1 MKILAVGHNVR
12 QIATSASRAGHVVL
26 AADCYCDLDLADA
39 VLEAKQLV
47 CDRSDPNDLA
57 RAAREVV
64 QDSLDGFS
72 PDAVVL
78 GSGLEGENLAVKG
91 VEVLNNPA
99 QKVAQVSDKLW
110 LARWLDQR
118 GYPTI
123 PTAHPED
130 KDDLEGWPLMVKPR
144 TGAGGWKNRLIWDDE
159 DLEGD
164 LIVQEWVE
172 GIPASV
178 SVLGD
183 GCQAMAVAVN
193 EQLIGTS
200 WLGARGFRYCG
211 NLTPFYG
218 SETVTAE
225 MAEMS
230 EEIVAELGLVGSN
243 GIDFLVTD
251 KGPVVIEV
259 NPRIQGSLDSVE
271 LSTGMSVF
279 QAHLLSFEGVLPEKP
294 VHYRRAAG
302 RAILFAKRDLI
313 TGDLCGDWVADVPR
327 AGSIFRRDE
336 PVVSVLAAG
345 MNGQDVMDV
354 LRKRSVTMRRGLR
367 DAIRKNYQDKT
378 L

>member
-1 MKILAVGHNVR
+1 MTSDVDVSMRILAVGHNVR
-12 QIATSASRAGHVVL
+12 QIATSASQAGHVVL
-26 AADCYCDLDLADA
+26 AADCYCDQDLVDT
-39 VLEAKQLV
+39 VSEAKRLR
-47 CDRSDPNDLA
+47 CDPSVPNDLA

-78 GSGLEGENLAVKG
+78 GSGLEGLVVKG

-110 LARWLDQR
+110 LARWLERR

-123 PTAHPED
+123 STALSED
-130 KDDLEGWPLMVKPR
+130 KGELEGWPLMVKPR

-159 DLEGD
+159 DLGGD
-164 LIVQEWVE
+164 LVVQEWVE
-172 GIPASV
+172 GKPASV

-183 GCQAMAVAVN
+183 GCQALAVAVN
-193 EQLIGTS
+193 EQLIGTP

-218 SETVTAE
+218 SETAK
-225 MAEMS
+225 MAEMG

-251 KGPVVIEV
+251 KGPVVVEV

-271 LSTGMSVF
+271 LSTGMSIF
-279 QAHLLSFEGVLPEKP
+279 QAHLLSFRGVLPERP

-302 RAILFAKRDLI
+302 RAILFADRDLI

-327 AGSIFRRDE
+327 AGSIFRSDE
-336 PVVSVLAAG
+336 PVVSILAAG
-345 MNGQDVMDV
+345 KNGQDVMDL
-354 LRKRSVTMRRGLR
+354 LRRRSVAVRQGLR
-367 DAIRKNYQDKT
+367 DA
-378 L
+378 

>member
-1 MKILAVGHNVR
+1 MTSDVDVSMRILAVGHNVR

-26 AADCYCDLDLADA
+26 AADCYCDLDLVDT
-39 VLEAKQLV
+39 VSEAKRLGCDPSVPSDLV
-47 CDRSDPNDLA
+47 

-64 QDSLDGFS
+64 QDTLDSFS

-78 GSGLEGENLAVKG
+78 GSGLEDLVIKG

-110 LARWLDQR
+110 LARWLER
-118 GYPTI
+118 KGYPTI
-123 PTAHPED
+123 STALPED
-130 KDDLEGWPLMVKPR
+130 KGELEGWPLMVKPR

-159 DLEGD
+159 DEDLGGD
-164 LIVQEWVE
+164 LVVQEWVE
-172 GIPASV
+172 GKPASV

-183 GCQAMAVAVN
+183 GCQALAVAVN
-193 EQLIGTS
+193 EQMIGTQ

-211 NLTPFYG
+211 NLTPFEPLDG
-218 SETVTAE
+218 SETAE
-225 MAEMS
+225 MAEMG

-251 KGPVVIEV
+251 RGPVVVEV

-271 LSTGMSVF
+271 LSTGMSIF
-279 QAHLLSFEGVLPEKP
+279 QAHLLSFWGALPERP

-302 RAILFAKRDLI
+302 RAILFADRDLI

-336 PVVSVLAAG
+336 PVVSILAAG
-345 MNGQDVMDV
+345 KNGQDVMDL
-354 LRKRSVTMRRGLR
+354 LRRRSVAVRQGFR
-367 DAIRKNYQDKT
+367 DA
-378 L
+378 

>member
-12 QIATSASRAGHVVL
+12 QIATSASRAGHLVL

-39 VLEAKQLV
+39 VSEVKRLR
-47 CDRSDPNDLA
+47 CDPSDPNDLA

-64 QDSLDGFS
+64 QDSMDGFS

-78 GSGLEGENLAVKG
+78 GSGLEDLVLKG

-110 LARWLDQR
+110 LARWLERR

-130 KDDLEGWPLMVKPR
+130 KDDLRGWPLMVKPR

-159 DLEGD
+159 DEDLGD
-164 LIVQEWVE
+164 DLVVQEWVE
-172 GIPASV
+172 GKPASV

-183 GCQAMAVAVN
+183 GRQALAVAVN
-193 EQLIGTS
+193 EQMIGTS

-211 NLTPFYG
+211 NLTPFDG
-218 SETVTAE
+218 PETVTAE

-251 KGPVVIEV
+251 KGPVVVEV

-271 LSTGMSVF
+271 LSTGMNIF
-279 QAHLLSFEGVLPEKP
+279 QAHLLSFEGALPERP

-302 RAILFAKRDLI
+302 RAILFAERDLI

-336 PVVSVLAAG
+336 PIVSVLAAG
-345 MNGQDVMDV
+345 KNGPDVMDL
-354 LRKRSVTMRRGLR
+354 LRKRSVTMRQGLR
-367 DAIRKNYQDKT
+367 DA
-378 L
+378 

>member
-1 MKILAVGHNVR
+1 MTPDVDVSMRILAVGHNVR
-12 QIATSASRAGHVVL
+12 QIATSASRAGHIVL
-26 AADCYCDLDLADA
+26 AADCYCDQDLVDA
-39 VLEAKQLV
+39 VSEAKRLG
-47 CDRSDPNDLA
+47 CDPSVPNDLA

-64 QDSLDGFS
+64 QDALDSFS

-78 GSGLEGENLAVKG
+78 GSGLEDLVVKG

-110 LARWLDQR
+110 LARWLERR

-123 PTAHPED
+123 STALPED
-130 KDDLEGWPLMVKPR
+130 KDKLEGWPLMVKPR

-159 DLEGD
+159 DEDLGGD
-164 LIVQEWVE
+164 LVVQEWVE
-172 GIPASV
+172 GKTASV

-183 GCQAMAVAVN
+183 GCQALAVAVN
-193 EQLIGTS
+193 EQMIGTP

-218 SETVTAE
+218 SETAE
-225 MAEMS
+225 MAEMG

-243 GIDFLVTD
+243 GIDFLATD
-251 KGPVVIEV
+251 RGPVVVEV

-271 LSTGMSVF
+271 LSTGMSIF
-279 QAHLLSFEGVLPEKP
+279 QAHLLSFRGDLPERP

-302 RAILFAKRDLI
+302 RAILFADRDLI

-336 PVVSVLAAG
+336 PVVSILAAG
-345 MNGQDVMDV
+345 KNGQDVMDL
-354 LRKRSVTMRRGLR
+354 LRRRSVTMRQGFR
-367 DAIRKNYQDKT
+367 DA
-378 L
+378 

>member
-1 MKILAVGHNVR
+1 MTSDVDLSMRILAVGHNVR

-26 AADCYCDLDLADA
+26 AADCYCDQDLVDT
-39 VLEAKQLV
+39 VFEAKRLG
-47 CDRSDPNDLA
+47 CDPSVPNDLV

-64 QDSLDGFS
+64 QDSLDSFS

-78 GSGLEGENLAVKG
+78 GSGLEDLVVKG

-99 QKVAQVSDKLW
+99 QKVARVSDKLW
-110 LARWLDQR
+110 LAQWLER
-118 GYPTI
+118 KGYPTI
-123 PTAHPED
+123 STALPED
-130 KDDLEGWPLMVKPR
+130 KDKLKGWPLMVKPR

-159 DLEGD
+159 DEDLGGD
-164 LIVQEWVE
+164 LVVQEWVE
-172 GIPASV
+172 GRPASV

-183 GCQAMAVAVN
+183 GCQALAVAVN
-193 EQLIGTS
+193 EQMIGTP

-211 NLTPFYG
+211 NLTPFEPLDG
-218 SETVTAE
+218 SK

-251 KGPVVIEV
+251 RGPVVVEV

-271 LSTGMSVF
+271 LSTGMSIF
-279 QAHLLSFEGVLPEKP
+279 QAHLLSFWGILPERS

-302 RAILFAKRDLI
+302 RAILFADRDLI

-327 AGSIFRRDE
+327 AGSVFRRDE
-336 PVVSVLAAG
+336 PVVSILAVG
-345 MNGQDVMDV
+345 KNGQDVMDLL
-354 LRKRSVTMRRGLR
+354 LRRSIAVRQGLR
-367 DAIRKNYQDKT
+367 DA
-378 L
+378 